1 MKIELH
7 RSIMRC
13 FFFLARVIQVS
24 AGSANQS
31 NISPKGLP

>member
-1 MKIELH
+1 
-7 RSIMRC
+7 MRC
-13 FFFLARVIQVS
+13 FFLSGRVIQVS